1 MAMSASGEAAGFSAQ
16 RPEFKSLHRY
26 QGSVEAT
33 VFGLGSGYLWH
44 RDTALP
50 HLSDLPVNKDGTRLP
65 KGRTVTCGPC
75 CNRGRRSGKFSLR
88 RSMEDCECSK
98 LGVCRFES
106 CRGDQHTGVVDET
119 ATLWYNDQLC
129 LIRHRTLLIECY
141 AGLVQR

>member
-1 MAMSASGEAAGFSAQ
+1 MAVSASGEAGGFSAH
-16 RPEFKSLHRY
+16 RPEFESLHRY

-50 HLSDLPVNKDGTRLP
+50 HLPDLPVNKDGLDFQSV
-65 KGRTVTCGPC
+65 TVTCGPC
-75 CNRGRRSGKFSLR
+75 CNRGRRSGRFSPRGLMDQGR
-88 RSMEDCECSK
+88 RCSK
-98 LGVCRFES
+98 PTGAGSNPAGETKRC
-106 CRGDQHTGVVDET
+106 GVVDET

-129 LIRHRTLLIECY
+129 LTRHRTLLIECY